1 MFQMVGKKSGDS
13 RRATAI
19 NRKTKRGNNDD
30 EELPEKTK
38 REDGEASLRANLLI
52 LPSKKKGT
60 KSDLNF
66 SYLSFFYLFFNW
78 FS

>member
-30 EELPEKTK
+30 EELPEKKQTG
-38 REDGEASLRANLLI
+38 RRRGFSEGES
-52 LPSKKKGT
+52 
-60 KSDLNF
+60 LNF
-66 SYLSFFYLFFNW
+66 TLQKKRNQK
-78 FS
+78 